1 MPNFAETGQKIKALF
16 LNKKFLVIIFVV
28 ALFLGVA
35 LYVYNNYIAPRINPD
50 FVPNREFDTGSGSG
64 SGGGADTS
72 GKVAEIYLF
81 SVEWCNHSKNAK
93 PEWNRIKKELDGTK
107 PENSHYTINFIELD
121 GDNDES
127 QIDTFESE
135 YLTPTGKKIDG
146 YPSIWMVKGTDVY
159 EFAAKP
165 TYNSIKE
172 FIEALV

>member
-1 MPNFAETGQKIKALF
+1 MPNLAETGQKIKALF

-50 FVPNREFDTGSGSG
+50 FVPNREFDTGSDG
-64 SGGGADTS
+64 GGGADTS

-93 PEWNRIKKELDGTK
+93 PEWNRVKKELNGKK

-121 GDNDES
+121 GDQDES

-135 YLTPTGKKIDG
+135 YLTPNGKKIDG

-172 FIEALV
+172 FIETLV

>member
-1 MPNFAETGQKIKALF
+1 MSNLPNFAKTTTQIKSLF
-16 LNKKFLVIIFVV
+16 LNKKFLVIIFII

-50 FVPNREFDTGSGSG
+50 FVPNREFDTAS
-64 SGGGADTS
+64 DVETS

-93 PEWNRIKKELDGTK
+93 PEWARIKKELDGK
-107 PENSHYTINFIELD
+107 KLENSHYTINFIELD
-121 GDNDES
+121 GDNNES
-127 QIDTFESE
+127 EIDAFESE
-135 YLTPTGKKIDG
+135 YLTPNGKKIDG
-146 YPSIWMVKGTDVY
+146 YPSIWMVKGSDVY

-165 TYNSIKE
+165 TKDSIKE

>member
-1 MPNFAETGQKIKALF
+1 MQNFAETGQKIKALF

-50 FVPNREFDTGSGSG
+50 FVPNREFDTGSGD
-64 SGGGADTS
+64 GADTS
-72 GKVAEIYLF
+72 GKVAEIYFF
-81 SVEWCNHSKNAK
+81 SVEWCNHSKLAK
-93 PEWNRIKKELDGTK
+93 PEWDLVKKDLHGTK

-135 YLTPTGKKIDG
+135 YLTPNGKKIDG

>member
-1 MPNFAETGQKIKALF
+1 MQNFAETGQKIKALF

-50 FVPNREFDTGSGSG
+50 FVPNREFDTGSG
-64 SGGGADTS
+64 GGADTS
-72 GKVAEIYLF
+72 GKVAEIYFF
-81 SVEWCNHSKNAK
+81 SVEWCNHSKLAK
-93 PEWNRIKKELDGTK
+93 PEWDLVKKDLHGTK

-135 YLTPTGKKIDG
+135 YLTPNGKKIDG

-165 TYNSIKE
+165 TKESIKE